1 MELLAPAGSME
12 ALRAAVCNG
21 ADAVYLGA
29 DTFNARMNA
38 RNFSAADLQ
47 EAVVYCH
54 VHGVKVHLTLN
65 TLVLDREMPRAAELI
80 RLAASC
86 GVDAFIVQDLG
97 VVSLCRQLAPDVPI
111 HASTQMS
118 IHSLEGVME
127 AAALGCSRVV
137 LARELPAEEI
147 AHICKKSPVEI
158 EVFVHGALCMCYSGQ
173 CYLSSVIGRRSGNR
187 GQCAQPCRLP
197 YGYGRFESTRY
208 PLSLKDN
215 CLAGELDELRRMG
228 VASIKIEGRMKRPEY
243 VAIVTRAYR
252 TVLNGGKLMPSDLQ
266 ELETAFS
273 RQGFTDGYFRGQT
286 GSDMFGRRQEGED
299 TADLFASARATY
311 EQGEPQRIG
320 VRFYAMIRRGEP
332 AQLAV
337 EDPDGNL
344 CRTRGP
350 VPEQAVY
357 RSLTPQDL
365 EQQLKKTGGTPYLCT
380 AVRSSLDP
388 DLMLPA
394 SAINAMRRDV
404 IAELTAKRGRA
415 APARLNAYDEP
426 PRYDGIAGEP
436 QLTIAVRTA
445 GQITSRMLSMKPTV
459 LYVPLSELAEHP
471 DLPQRVS
478 VETQLA
484 AILPRVI
491 WSGELAPVARQLRTV
506 YEMGVRQV
514 LAGNLGQLH
523 IARAAGFAV
532 RGDFGLNIVNSR
544 AMRYLREQGL
554 DSQLLSFELTL
565 PQIRDISKAVPAE
578 LLIYGRLPLMLME
591 NCVMKNRT
599 GICACQTGTVRLV
612 DRVGEEFPIV
622 KDPGTCRNVLLNG
635 KKLYLLDKKDALRGM
650 GLWALRLQFTTEN
663 PGEIDKVLMDYQG
676 RAVFDAGSYT
686 RGLYSRGVE

>member
-29 DTFNARMNA
+29 DTFNARINA

-47 EAVVYCH
+47 EAVVYGH
-54 VHGVKVHLTLN
+54 VRGVKVHLTLN

-97 VVSLCRQLAPDVPI
+97 MVSLCRQLAPDVPI

-147 AHICKKSPVEI
+147 AHICKRSPVEI

-415 APARLNAYDEP
+415 APAHLNAYDEP

-459 LYVPLSELAEHP
+459 LYVPLSELVEHP
-471 DLPQRVS
+471 ELRQRVS

-491 WSGELAPVARQLRTV
+491 WSGELAPIARQLRTV

>member
-29 DTFNARMNA
+29 DTFNARINA

-54 VHGVKVHLTLN
+54 VRGVKVHLTLN

-97 VVSLCRQLAPDVPI
+97 MVLLCRQLAPDVPI

-471 DLPQRVS
+471 DLPQRVG

-663 PGEIDKVLMDYQG
+663 PGEIDKVLMDSQG

>member
-29 DTFNARMNA
+29 DTFNARINA

-54 VHGVKVHLTLN
+54 VRGVKVHLTLN

-97 VVSLCRQLAPDVPI
+97 MVSLCRQLAPDVPI

-118 IHSLEGVME
+118 IHSLEGVLE

-215 CLAGELDELRRMG
+215 CLVGELDELRRMG

-491 WSGELAPVARQLRTV
+491 WSGELAPIARQLRTV

>member
-29 DTFNARMNA
+29 DTFNARINA

-54 VHGVKVHLTLN
+54 VRGVKVHLTLN

-97 VVSLCRQLAPDVPI
+97 MVLLCRQLAPDVPI

-344 CRTRGP
+344 CRARGP

-491 WSGELAPVARQLRTV
+491 WSGELIPIARQLRTV

-523 IARAAGFAV
+523 IARAAGFAI

-635 KKLYLLDKKDALRGM
+635 KKLYLLDRKDALRGM

>member
-54 VHGVKVHLTLN
+54 VRGVKVHLTLN

-97 VVSLCRQLAPDVPI
+97 VVSLCWQLAPDVPI

-147 AHICKKSPVEI
+147 AHICKRSPVEI

-415 APARLNAYDEP
+415 APAHLNAYDEP

>member
-54 VHGVKVHLTLN
+54 VRGVKVHLTLN

-147 AHICKKSPVEI
+147 AHICKRSPVEI

-344 CRTRGP
+344 CRARGP

-471 DLPQRVS
+471 DLPQRVG